1 MTVSSSPQTRADAI
15 TAQLVKAG
23 TSIAAS
29 LPDSWLGAVIES
41 VDREQSIRHLRV
53 AREDDGAAI
62 CAGAALAGQ
71 RSALICQNSGLL
83 LSVNGLAGYA
93 LHHQLPFLAL
103 AVARGEHDDG
113 YFYQTYKGQVT
124 AAVLDAVGIP
134 YHRLTGRDD
143 DEIIAE
149 AMHQAWL
156 YRRPVVVLC
165 SRRSLLGEAPG
176 YEAQ

>member
-1 MTVSSSPQTRADAI
+1 MAVSSAPQKRADAI
-15 TAQLVKAG
+15 TQQLVEAG
-23 TSIAAS
+23 ITLAAS
-29 LPDSWLGAVIES
+29 LPDSWLGAVIDA
-41 VDREQSIRHLRV
+41 VDQQLSIRQLRV

-71 RSALICQNSGLL
+71 RSVLICQNSGLL

-93 LHHQLPFLAL
+93 VHHQLPFLAL
-103 AVARGEHDDG
+103 AVARGERDDG

-124 AAVLDAVGIP
+124 APVLDAVGIP

-143 DEIIAE
+143 DWIIGE
-149 AMHQAWL
+149 AMNQAWF

-165 SRRSLLGEAPG
+165 SRRSLLGEGSG